1 MNEFL
6 ILAAFLLAVYLLPT
20 IIAIRRRHAKSA
32 EIILLNIT
40 LGWTLLG
47 WLFCLVKVLR
57 EDGGGRAQESRLE
70 EPAEHRKQEVN
81 EEHLTTDIPR
91 LTGLKSHLVDSV
103 KMSPKII
110 VSPAVFYANMPKRGG
125 LLEPLIFAVAMGVIA
140 GLASLMMIVM
150 TGGDAVQIIA
160 QSARMLI
167 LGPAVSVLLCFSGAA
182 TLFMVW
188 YILGSKEPFETSFRC
203 WAYLFSIFPILV
215 LIRISPVSTFL
226 ARSALVCFYLIVA
239 SERVHHISPRKA
251 RTVFG
256 SIVIMNT
263 LFYVLLT
270 KVKMFAD

>member
-6 ILAAFLLAVYLLPT
+6 ILAAVFLAVYLLPT
-20 IIAIRRRHAKSA
+20 IIAVRRRHAKSA

-47 WLFCLVKVLR
+47 WIFCLVKVLR
-57 EDGGGRAQESRLE
+57 EDAGGAALERTLE
-70 EPAEHRKQEVN
+70 EKPEHRKRGTSEA
-81 EEHLTTDIPR
+81 R
-91 LTGLKSHLVDSV
+91 LADFSGMAGLKSHLVESIT
-103 KMSPKII
+103 MMPKII
-110 VSPAVFYANMPKRGG
+110 VSPAVFYANMPKSGG

-140 GLASLMMIVM
+140 GLACLMMIVM

-160 QSARMLI
+160 QSTRMLI
-167 LGPAVSVLLCFSGAA
+167 LGPAVSVLFCFSGAA

-215 LIRISPVSTFL
+215 LIRISPVSTVL
-226 ARSALVCFYLIVA
+226 ARSAFVCFYLIVA

-256 SIVIMNT
+256 GIVIMNT